1 MRTPIFPALLAL
13 GLLAGCNSPQPPK
26 PKAPKIANSVSGTI
40 LLREPRALGNN
51 TTAELKVVDAGQPSN
66 VLAQTTIQRANKP
79 PIAFNLPIDPAQVNP
94 RRTYVVEAKLID
106 GERRYLPVLQYPVLT
121 RGAKSEVQII
131 VAPEPTPSEKMYE
144 AYKKAYAQIG
154 SLKSVNGSALKE
166 HSSVA
171 WDAFYTNGKV
181 VVVREI
187 TDLDNNQGH
196 IVMHMAYKDGK
207 PWVVVKQESASDGAR
222 PFATTKVGWDEKGN
236 LVLKDKISN
245 GQTGAVSDEDAKDLH
260 QQAEAAFKTAEA
272 ALPKPKR

>member
-1 MRTPIFPALLAL
+1 MRTPILPALLAL

-51 TTAELKVVDAGQPSN
+51 TKAEIKVVDAGQSSN
-66 VLAQTTIQRANKP
+66 VLAQTTIEHANKP
-79 PIAFNLPIDPAQVNP
+79 PISFNLPIDPAQVNP
-94 RRTYVVEAKLID
+94 RRTYAVEAKLID

-121 RGAKSEVQII
+121 RGAPSQVQIT
-131 VAPEPTPSEKMYE
+131 VAPEPTPSEKLYE

-171 WDAFYTNGKV
+171 WDAFYTNGKI

-207 PWVVVKQESASDGAR
+207 PWVVVKQESADENSR
-222 PFATTKVGWDEKGN
+222 PFATTKVGWDENGN
-236 LVLKDKISN
+236 LVLKDKLSN
-245 GQTGAVSDEDAKDLH
+245 GQTSEVSDDEAKQLRADAEDALKA
-260 QQAEAAFKTAEA
+260 AEAK
-272 ALPKPKR
+272 LPKH